1 MFIRKYK
8 KANKKKRTEKNL
20 KNYNYFIYSILDS
33 KFNILF
39 MGKLRQYRSN
49 QGRNPIKEKTT
60 IDIILSALVGIIV
73 FSIIIFFK
81 K

>member
-1 MFIRKYK
+1 
-8 KANKKKRTEKNL
+8 
-20 KNYNYFIYSILDS
+20 
-33 KFNILF
+33 

>member
-1 MFIRKYK
+1 MFIPKYK
-8 KANKKKRTEKNL
+8 KANKKKEQKKIL
-20 KNYNYFIYSILDS
+20 KTIIILDS

>member
-1 MFIRKYK
+1 
-8 KANKKKRTEKNL
+8 
-20 KNYNYFIYSILDS
+20 
-33 KFNILF
+33 

-49 QGRNPIKEKTT
+49 QGRNPTREKTT
-60 IDIILSALVGIIV
+60 IDIILSALVGIVV